1 MTLVTIGL
9 TFPGTCEQAF
19 MLYKSVF
26 GVEFNHF
33 IRYGQDPTTNA
44 TTPLQDKD
52 KIAYVEMKLGG
63 VFITGD
69 DTLESAGTIITPGNN
84 TGIIYGPD
92 TKEEADRVFQVLA
105 DGGKVISPNTMYP
118 WGYCGSLIDRFG
130 VRWGFFVS
138 AAQVAG

>member
-26 GVEFNHF
+26 GVEFNDF
-33 IRYGQDPTTNA
+33 IRYDHPDTVSGVA
-44 TTPLQDKD
+44 EKD
-52 KIAYVEMKLGG
+52 RNKIAYVVMKLGG

-84 TGIIYGPD
+84 TGIIYGPE
-92 TKEEADRVFQVLA
+92 TKEEADRVFNALA

-118 WGYCGSLIDRFG
+118 WGYCGALIDRFG
-130 VRWGFFVS
+130 VKWGFFVQ
-138 AAQVAG
+138 AQPKE